1 MYDFEI
7 KREALL
13 KNLKKNSKPEV
24 VIDSCYEYMK
34 AVTSHLT
41 EMGQQT
47 SADKV
52 VPFVDK
58 DIASKLD
65 AKMLQKIEVVSLTID
80 MIGEKALYFALLAQI
95 QHVKSQSIK
104 RVESEM
110 QAFKDEGLDPIAAIS
125 NKEDGPELLKYFLQ
139 QEGIKL
145 FDEHAKSADQYS
157 LLEKFFEFMYKII
170 GSEYKTYDINS
181 LDQRGNGVL
190 HSLYASSEMI
200 ETVVNEFNADINLQN
215 INGETTIMKAI
226 EHGVEDS
233 VKYLLDQGAN
243 LTIQDNKGENIMHK
257 LAKQFNESD
266 KEWQFEIVE
275 SIKKTGK
282 LEELLAQRDKSGKTP
297 LDHAR
302 EN

>member
-1 MYDFEI
+1 
-7 KREALL
+7 
-13 KNLKKNSKPEV
+13 
-24 VIDSCYEYMK
+24 
-34 AVTSHLT
+34 
-41 EMGQQT
+41 
-47 SADKV
+47 
-52 VPFVDK
+52 
-58 DIASKLD
+58 
-65 AKMLQKIEVVSLTID
+65 
-80 MIGEKALYFALLAQI
+80 
-95 QHVKSQSIK
+95 
-104 RVESEM
+104 
-110 QAFKDEGLDPIAAIS
+110 
-125 NKEDGPELLKYFLQ
+125 
-139 QEGIKL
+139 
-145 FDEHAKSADQYS
+145 
-157 LLEKFFEFMYKII
+157 
-170 GSEYKTYDINS
+170 
-181 LDQRGNGVL
+181 
-190 HSLYASSEMI
+190 MI

-302 EN
+302 ENGNSKELIENITKLSKVLGIHTQNAINNKSSSIQRA